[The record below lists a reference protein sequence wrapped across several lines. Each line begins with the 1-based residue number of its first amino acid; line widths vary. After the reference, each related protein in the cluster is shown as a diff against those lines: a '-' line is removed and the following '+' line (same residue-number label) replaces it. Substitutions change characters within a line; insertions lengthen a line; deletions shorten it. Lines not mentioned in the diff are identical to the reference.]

1 MTIAFDPKLLPPLPD
16 PDAGKPS
23 TLPDDVFKRV
33 PGEPQYEAQQKLA
46 KEKADRRKAE
56 EDKRRAEAEK
66 KVKELSD
73 RFAGWYYL
81 TPNESFKSLALDR
94 TALVRDKSA
103 APPGGAPG
111 GFPGG
116 FPGGLPNLPGLPGG
130 FGRPANPHGGD

>member
-16 PDAGKPS
+16 PDAGRPL
-23 TLPDDVFKRV
+23 TLPDDVFKRN
-33 PGEPQYEAQQKLA
+33 PGEPQYEAQQKA
-46 KEKADRRKAE
+46 RKEKADKRKEEETRRL
-56 EDKRRAEAEK
+56 AEAEK

-94 TALVRDKSA
+94 ASLVRDKGA
-103 APPGGAPG
+103 RPPAGGAPG

-116 FPGGLPNLPGLPGG
+116 GGFPGMPGGL
-130 FGRPANPHGGD
+130 GRPANPHGGD